1 MSLTRNKLL
10 PQTSDRD
17 SGNYSDTNKNGTK
30 TVTSRADVVKKS
42 EHAKN
47 PKQLLTNG
55 RTVEKNGRTF
65 NEGVNNHYNYRNP
78 PNRRLKSPDTPHSQ
92 RQNLPRI

>member
-1 MSLTRNKLL
+1 MSLTRNKLM

-55 RTVEKNGRTF
+55 RTF

-78 PNRRLKSPDTPHSQ
+78 PNRRVKSPDTPHSQ